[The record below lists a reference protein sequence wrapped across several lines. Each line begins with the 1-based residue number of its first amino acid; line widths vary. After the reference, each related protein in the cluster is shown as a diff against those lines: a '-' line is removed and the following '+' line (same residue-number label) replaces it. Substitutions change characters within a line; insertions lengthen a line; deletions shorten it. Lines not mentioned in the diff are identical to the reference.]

1 MSTIIDI
8 PAQKERP
15 PKRAVVRAG
24 EYLLSPVLILA
35 VWEAVARAGWVDT
48 RFFPPPSEV
57 AVTLAALMASGDW
70 FKHVGL
76 TLWRVLNG
84 VVAGSL
90 LGVVVGLMMGLSP
103 FVRVLVYPLIGA
115 IFPIPK
121 IAIFP
126 LVLLIFG
133 LGELSKF
140 VTVTLACFFFLAVNS
155 MVGVLNIPK
164 VYADVGKNFEVG
176 RRRFFLTIA
185 LPASLPMIFAGLRLA
200 IGAAFL
206 VVVAI
211 EFVTADGGV
220 GWLIWHSWE
229 LFSIKLMFVGLLTV
243 SALGLVLI
251 YGLDAA
257 ERKFVPWRN

>member
-1 MSTIIDI
+1 MSAIIDI
-8 PAQKERP
+8 RAQNERP
-15 PKRAVVRAG
+15 PKGLFVRAG

-35 VWEAVARAGWVDT
+35 LWELVARAGWVDT

-57 AVTLAALMASGDW
+57 AVTFWGMMQSGEW
-70 FKHVGL
+70 FRHVGL
-76 TLWRVLNG
+76 TLGRVLSG
-84 VVAGSL
+84 VVTGSV
-90 LGVVVGLMMGLSP
+90 LGVIVGLMMGLSP
-103 FVRVLVYPLIGA
+103 FVRLVVYPLIGA

-140 VTVTLACFFFLAVNS
+140 VTVTLTCFFFLAVNS
-155 MVGVLNIPK
+155 MVGVLNTPR
-164 VYADVGKNFEVG
+164 VFADVGKNFEVG
-176 RRRFFLTIA
+176 RMRFFLTIA

-206 VVVAI
+206 VVVAV
-211 EFVTADGGV
+211 EFVSADGGI

-243 SALGLVLI
+243 SGLGLALI
-251 YGLDAA
+251 YGLDML
-257 ERKFVPWRN
+257 ERVLVPWRQ